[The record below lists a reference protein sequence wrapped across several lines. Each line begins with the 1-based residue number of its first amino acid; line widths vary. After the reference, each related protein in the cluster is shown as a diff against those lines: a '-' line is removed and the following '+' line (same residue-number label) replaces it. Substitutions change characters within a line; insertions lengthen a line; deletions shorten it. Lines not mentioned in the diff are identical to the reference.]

1 MSLKY
6 CFHML
11 ENGFNREKKNVKKRN
26 FGLVWNWYKK
36 YCNFSLKEEQSV
48 LEQKLGEALSK

>member
-1 MSLKY
+1 MDLI
-6 CFHML
+6 
-11 ENGFNREKKNVKKRN
+11 EKKNVKKRN